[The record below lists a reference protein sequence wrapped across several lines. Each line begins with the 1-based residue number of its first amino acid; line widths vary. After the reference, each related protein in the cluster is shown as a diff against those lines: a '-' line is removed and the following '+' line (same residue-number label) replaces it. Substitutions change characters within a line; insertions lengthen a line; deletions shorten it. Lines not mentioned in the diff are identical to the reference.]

1 MIAAGAPVITYA
13 MGTEADV
20 ADLVR
25 IACAINAETPYH
37 KHVQPDV
44 EVLTDS
50 MRKLVALPDFYV
62 RIGRRE
68 SGEACACIAAYAHT
82 NPISG
87 QLCVGEMFWWAAP
100 DLREGLGFAS
110 PGVVLL
116 RGLERW
122 SREIGA
128 KWLQL
133 TASMPELERAYQAMG
148 YVEVETDYQKML

>member
-1 MIAAGAPVITYA
+1 MIATETPVITYA
-13 MGTEADV
+13 MGTVADV
-20 ADLVR
+20 PDLVL
-25 IACAINAETPYH
+25 IAMLINAETPYH
-37 KHVQPDV
+37 EHVIPD
-44 EVLTDS
+44 EAVLTDS
-50 MRKLVALPDFYV
+50 MRKLVALDNFYV

-68 SGEACACIAAYAHT
+68 SGEACAVIAAYAHI

-87 QLCVGEMFWWAAP
+87 QLCVGEMFWWVAP

-110 PGVVLL
+110 PGLVLL

-122 SREIGA
+122 AREIGA

-133 TASMPELERAYQAMG
+133 TASTRALEDAYVAMG